1 MIWLILIIIAGAVLI
16 KLGALSVLLTVL
28 AVSLKIV
35 IGLIAGI
42 GLLMIWIEN
51 RKAVAF

>member
-1 MIWLILIIIAGAVLI
+1 MIWLILIIIAGAVMV
-16 KLGALSVLLTVL
+16 KLGALSAIVTVL
-28 AVSLKIV
+28 AVSLKVV